1 MPLWHSAYC
10 LKTLNSSQAGE
21 ARWKANCIMK
31 SASSSLLSIQNAG
44 SWHWVVNGLLTWLG
58 GRTQIGLVIQT
69 SGAQL
74 EVSCSKLVGV
84 SRNGG
89 FRLSLILFIPNC
101 LCLCLIEDFLV
112 VLNSNDCR
120 KAQIDIYTC
129 PACINFLFT
138 SFCRERIVWPLH
150 LNIKWFYYYHT
161 LLVLPCGGF
170 QQVETAAAVVY
181 HGEINELPQN
191 ASPRDCYTRL
201 VNEVIIVSRRSLYRK
216 SWTPN
221 GTSLC
226 HSNLRWQTIGV
237 LWALKAF
244 TKWLASMNL
253 SSAQLDFSWHR

>member
-1 MPLWHSAYC
+1 M
-10 LKTLNSSQAGE
+10 
-21 ARWKANCIMK
+21 
-31 SASSSLLSIQNAG
+31 
-44 SWHWVVNGLLTWLG
+44 V
-58 GRTQIGLVIQT
+58 GRTDSNWTRYPDVRRSVGGFLFEI
-69 SGAQL
+69 SGSI
-74 EVSCSKLVGV
+74 EKL
-84 SRNGG
+84 R

-120 KAQIDIYTC
+120 KAQINIYTC

-150 LNIKWFYYYHT
+150 LNIKRFYYYHT

-216 SWTPN
+216 S
-221 GTSLC
+221 
-226 HSNLRWQTIGV
+226 
-237 LWALKAF
+237 
-244 TKWLASMNL
+244 
-253 SSAQLDFSWHR
+253 